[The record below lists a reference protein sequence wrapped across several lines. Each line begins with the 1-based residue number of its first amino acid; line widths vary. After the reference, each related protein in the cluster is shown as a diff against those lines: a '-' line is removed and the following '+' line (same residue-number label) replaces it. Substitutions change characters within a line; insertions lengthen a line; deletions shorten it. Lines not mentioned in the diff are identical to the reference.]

1 MVNGG
6 VHRALAA
13 LCLLLPGI
21 AGAVEGE
28 QALSLSARFASLTV
42 TETVDGRNVDRSGIG
57 GGLLVDYQ
65 RAVSD
70 TLWLRAALAGT
81 AHRIEDQTSFAG
93 HASLGVTYAVDV
105 LKYVPYVSA
114 GLGASLVGGGVLDL
128 EVKPYIELGLGID
141 IITSTSFS
149 WGVDARFSSFL
160 SAAAVI
166 MVGPRVSWR
175 WGYF

>member
-1 MVNGG
+1 V
-6 VHRALAA
+6 AS
-13 LCLLLPGI
+13 
-21 AGAVEGE
+21 AVEGE
-28 QALSLSARFASLTV
+28 QALSLSARLASLTV
-42 TETVDGRNVDRSGIG
+42 TEVIDRRNVDRSGLG
-57 GGLLVDYQ
+57 GGLMLDYG

-70 TLWLRAALAGT
+70 TIWLRAALAGT
-81 AHRIEDQTSFAG
+81 VHRIEGEATWAG
-93 HASLGVTYAVDV
+93 HGSVGVVYAVDV

-114 GLGASLVGGGVLDL
+114 GVGASLIGGGVLDL
-128 EVKPYIELGLGID
+128 QAKPYLELGLGID
-141 IITSTSFS
+141 IITSTTFS